1 MEIFTDFVHNYNS
14 SLKGL
19 NIFAKIG
26 VTLALALILLAVIGA
41 IINVIVLNL

>member
-14 SLKGL
+14 SLRGL

-26 VTLALALILLAVIGA
+26 VTLALVLILLAVVGA
-41 IINVIVLNL
+41 IVNVIIHNV

>member
-19 NIFAKIG
+19 NIWAKILI
-26 VTLALALILLAVIGA
+26 TLALFAIFAAVVGA
-41 IINVIVLNL
+41 IVNVITLNL

>member
-14 SLKGL
+14 SLRGL
-19 NIFAKIG
+19 NVFAKIG

-41 IINVIVLNL
+41 IVNVIIHNV

>member
-19 NIFAKIG
+19 NIWAKILI
-26 VTLALALILLAVIGA
+26 TLTLFAIFAAVIGA
-41 IINVIVLNL
+41 IVNVIALNL